1 MADSTLVV
9 KKYGNRRLYDTERS
23 QYITLDDLAQLVRS
37 GRDVKVV
44 DAKTNANLTKTVLL
58 QIITEQEKDKDL
70 LPVSFLKQ
78 MIQISD
84 SSIRDA
90 LQRYLTLSL
99 ETFLKAQS
107 EFEQRYR
114 NMAGNLMNPLMWLMP
129 PFAQMQ
135 QGGPHPPA
143 PSGAPQAVEPPP
155 EGEPPEPVEPDVQ
168 AEDDGEDPQQ
178 QIQTLKAQVA
188 QIQQLL
194 AKLEK

>member
-1 MADSTLVV
+1 MADGTLVV

-23 QYITLDDLAQLVRS
+23 QYITLEDLAQLVRS

-135 QGGPHPPA
+135 QGGPQTEAEPTPPA
-143 PSGAPQAVEPPP
+143 TVAPPPPP
-155 EGEPPEPVEPDVQ
+155 EAGEEP
-168 AEDDGEDPQQ
+168 ARDGDPGDDPQQ

-194 AKLEK
+194 SKLEK